1 MFICIIYKDSHHIFF
16 FFKKIKFYM
25 FIGKIMIIVYNRYY
39 GDIQPLSNQSVKN
52 TQTPGKH
59 LLKNKK

>member
-1 MFICIIYKDSHHIFF
+1 
-16 FFKKIKFYM
+16 M

-39 GDIQPLSNQSVKN
+39 DDIQPLSNHSVKN
-52 TQTPGKH
+52 TQSPGKH